1 MQNIEIVGKMNQVIE
16 KGNYKLLQ
24 NLEKNMGGNIE
35 KEDKNYIWKILNFI
49 ERREDNGQQI

>member
-1 MQNIEIVGKMNQVIE
+1 MQSIEIVGQMNQIIE

-35 KEDKNYIWKILNFI
+35 KEDKNYIRKILNFI

>member
-1 MQNIEIVGKMNQVIE
+1 MQSIEIVGQMNQVIE

-35 KEDKNYIWKILNFI
+35 KEDKNYIRKILNFI